1 MEGEMKRLVSIAL
14 LGAGLLVFA
23 SHADGETTP
32 DARALIDRA
41 EKAKTEGDLLTAV
54 ARYTEAVSALRLKA
68 APADELVWYTDKRDK
83 LVALLLFQF
92 SEISKRRKEIME
104 IQEDIAKKLHDIVRI
119 DQDVQSRVKKN
130 ERRLKDIETEL
141 LTAIQ

>member
-1 MEGEMKRLVSIAL
+1 MKRYVEIAL
-14 LGAGLLVFA
+14 LGMGLLMCTH
-23 SHADGETTP
+23 HANAETAP
-32 DARALIDRA
+32 DARTLIDRA
-41 EKAKTEGDLLTAV
+41 EKAKTEGDMLTAV
-54 ARYTEAVSALRLKA
+54 AGYTEAISALRLKT

-92 SEISKRRKEIME
+92 SEINKRRME
-104 IQEDIAKKLHDIVRI
+104 MIELQKDIAKKLHDIVRI

-141 LTAIQ
+141 LGAIK